1 MQINT
6 SEPIPFRK
14 GILAVSPI
22 LVFMLFYL
30 AVSIVIGDFYKM
42 PLAVAFLV
50 ATVWAVVITG
60 GPLQD
65 RIKIFSKSAGS
76 TNIMYMIWIF
86 ILAGAFANLAKE
98 IGAVD
103 ATVNFALR
111 YMPARFILPGL
122 FVAACFI
129 SFSIG
134 TSVGTV
140 VALTPL
146 AVDMATA
153 GHAPVP
159 LFIAAI
165 LGGAFFG
172 DNLSFISDTTIAAT
186 RTQGCRMG
194 DKFKTNIWIAL
205 PAALIT
211 LAVYVMRG
219 GVVENVVVEDVP
231 NMLLLLPY
239 LGVIVMAVAGINVV
253 MVLLGGIAATFV
265 VAVVAGCDMMSL
277 FGFMGAGIDSMGNLI
292 IVTLLASGML
302 GLIQFNGGI
311 DYILQVLTR
320 GIHGQRGAQ
329 AAIGVLVMLVNFCT
343 ANNTVAII
351 TVGSLSQQVAARFGV
366 SPLKSASIL
375 DTCSCIAQC
384 IIPYG
389 AQTLLCTALAGISP
403 AEPWVYL
410 YYPWALAVMVILS
423 IIFRFPRLKARA

>member
-1 MQINT
+1 MQNNQSQTIT
-6 SEPIPFRK
+6 FKK
-14 GILAVSPI
+14 GFLAISPI
-22 LVFMLFYL
+22 LVFMIFYL
-30 AVSIVIGDFYKM
+30 VVSLVIGDFYKM

-50 ATVWAVVITG
+50 ATVWAVVITDG
-60 GPLQD
+60 SLQD
-65 RIKIFSKSAGS
+65 RIKVFSKSAGS
-76 TNIMYMIWIF
+76 TNILYMIWIF

-98 IGAVD
+98 IGSVD
-103 ATVNFALR
+103 ATVNLALR
-111 YMPARFILPGL
+111 YMPAHFILPGL

-153 GHAPVP
+153 GHASVP

-186 RTQGCRMG
+186 RTQGCKMG

-205 PAALIT
+205 PAAAIT
-211 LAVYVMRG
+211 LAVYIARG
-219 GVVENVVVEDVP
+219 AVVENVVVNEVP
-231 NMLLLLPY
+231 NLLLLLPY
-239 LGVIVMAVAGINVV
+239 LSVIIMAIAGINVV
-253 MVLLGGIAATFV
+253 IVLFGGIIATV
-265 VAVVAGCDMMSL
+265 IVAIITGSDVMSL

-292 IVTLLASGML
+292 IVTLLASGLL

-311 DYILQVLTR
+311 DYLLQVLTR
-320 GIHGQRGAQ
+320 GIRGPRGAQ
-329 AAIGVLVMLVNFCT
+329 GAIGVLVMLVNFCT

-351 TVGSLSQQVAARFGV
+351 TVGSLSQQLSARFGV
-366 SPLKSASIL
+366 SSLKSASIL

-389 AQTLLCTALAGISP
+389 AQTLLCTALAGVSP
-403 AEPWVYL
+403 AEPWIYL
-410 YYPWALAVMVILS
+410 YYPWALAVMVVLS
-423 IIFRFPRLKARA
+423 IIFRFPRLKTSV

>member
-1 MQINT
+1 MQNNQ
-6 SEPIPFRK
+6 SQPITFKK
-14 GILAVSPI
+14 GFLAISPI
-22 LVFMLFYL
+22 LVFMVFYL
-30 AVSIVIGDFYKM
+30 VVSLVIGDFYKM

-60 GPLQD
+60 GPLQE
-65 RIKIFSKSAGS
+65 RIKVFSKSAGS
-76 TNIMYMIWIF
+76 TNILYMIWIF

-98 IGAVD
+98 IGSVD

-111 YMPARFILPGL
+111 YMPAHFILPGL

-146 AVDMATA
+146 GVDMAIA
-153 GHAPVP
+153 GHASVP
-159 LFIAAI
+159 LFIAAV

-186 RTQGCRMG
+186 RTQGCKMG

-205 PAALIT
+205 PAAVIT
-211 LAVYVMRG
+211 LGIYIARG
-219 GVVENVVVEDVP
+219 TVVENVVINDMP
-231 NMLLLLPY
+231 NLLLLLPY
-239 LGVIVMAVAGINVV
+239 LSVIIMAIAGINVV
-253 MVLLGGIAATFV
+253 IVLFGGIISTII
-265 VAVVAGCDMMSL
+265 VAIISGADVMSL

-292 IVTLLASGML
+292 IVTLLASGLL

-320 GIHGQRGAQ
+320 GIRGQRGAQ
-329 AAIGVLVMLVNFCT
+329 GAIGALVMLVNFCT

-351 TVGSLSQQVAARFGV
+351 TVGSLSQQLSTRFGI
-366 SPLKSASIL
+366 SPLKTASIL

-389 AQTLLCTALAGISP
+389 AQTLLCTALAGVSP
-403 AEPWVYL
+403 AEPWIYL

-423 IIFRFPRLKARA
+423 IIFRFPRLKLQA